1 MSKARALATTAKT
14 TLSANVAARA
24 KDYLQN
30 TRAKNTQKMYAS
42 AWREFEA
49 FCAEHGH
56 TALPASAEAVI
67 AYITALADAGA
78 KASTISVKLAA
89 IRFAHHQ
96 HVDPTALP
104 AVRLVWQGIRRTI
117 GTAQRRKA
125 PVTLQELRE
134 MVAACGDDLRGL
146 RDRAL
151 LLLGWAGAF
160 RRSELASLDVEDLHV
175 NGVLKV
181 HLKRSKTDQEGAGSV
196 KVIPA
201 TGGDLCPVSAL
212 RAWLE
217 AAEIRSGAVFRSIDR
232 WGWLRDS
239 RLSDRDIARIVKRL
253 AEAAGLDP
261 RQFSGH
267 SLRAG
272 FVTTAA
278 TAGVPEWQ
286 IQEVTGHKSAQV
298 LRRYIRDAGR
308 GQIDAIRAAFG
319 ADGKAE

>member
-1 MSKARALATTAKT
+1 MSKALIPQPTAI
-14 TLSANVAARA
+14 SANVAARA
-24 KDYLQN
+24 SDYMRN

-49 FCAEHGH
+49 FCAAQGY
-56 TALPASAEAVI
+56 TALPAPAEAVI
-67 AYITALADAGA
+67 AYVTSLADAGA

-89 IRFAHHQ
+89 IRFAHQ
-96 HVDPTALP
+96 SQAVDPTALP

-125 PVTLQELRE
+125 PITLQDLRN
-134 MVAACGDDLRGL
+134 MITAAGSDLRGL
-146 RDRAL
+146 RDKAL

-160 RRSELASLDVEDLHV
+160 RRSELVALDVEDLRI

-181 HLKRSKTDQEGAGSV
+181 YLKRSKTDQEGAGSV

-201 TGGDLCPVSAL
+201 TGNDLCPVAAL
-212 RAWLE
+212 RAWLD
-217 AAEIRSGAVFRSIDR
+217 AAQITSGAVFRSIDR
-232 WGWLRDS
+232 WGWVRNS
-239 RLSDRDIARIVKRL
+239 RLSDRDVARIVKRL

-298 LRRYIRDAGR
+298 LRRYIRDAGK
-308 GQIDAIRAAFG
+308 GQIDAIRAAFQC
-319 ADGKAE
+319 AS

>member
-1 MSKARALATTAKT
+1 MTNLTSLAPATLTAD
-14 TLSANVAARA
+14 VAARA
-24 KDYLQN
+24 HAYVQN
-30 TRAKNTQKMYAS
+30 TRAQNTRRAYGA

-49 FCAEHGH
+49 FCAKHGYA
-56 TALPASAEAVI
+56 ALPASPNAVI
-67 AYITALADAGA
+67 DYITALADSGA

-89 IRFAHHQ
+89 IRFAHQ
-96 HVDPTALP
+96 SQATDPTALP

-125 PVTLQELRE
+125 AVTLDDLRA
-134 MVAACGDDLRGL
+134 MVRATGDDLRGL

-151 LLLGWAGAF
+151 VLLGWAGAF
-160 RRSELASLDVEDLHV
+160 RRSELAGLDVEDLHI

-201 TGGDLCPVSAL
+201 TGNDLCPVAAM
-212 RAWLE
+212 RAWLD
-217 AAEIRSGAVFRSIDR
+217 AADIRSGAVFRSIDR
-232 WGWLRDS
+232 WGHVRGA
-239 RLSDRDIARIVKRL
+239 RLTDRDVARIVKRL

-272 FVTTAA
+272 FVTSAA

-308 GQIDAIRAAFG
+308 GQVDAIRAALG
-319 ADGKAE
+319 QTAQ

>member
-1 MSKARALATTAKT
+1 MQAITPISSGA
-14 TLSANVAARA
+14 LSAEVAQRAR
-24 KDYLQN
+24 DYARN
-30 TRAKNTQKMYAS
+30 TRARNTQRAYAA

-49 FCAEHGH
+49 FCAAHGH
-56 TALPASAEAVI
+56 PALPASPDAVI
-67 AYITALADAGA
+67 AYITSLADAGA
-78 KASTISVKLAA
+78 KASTIGVKLAA
-89 IRFAHHQ
+89 IRFAHQ
-96 HVDPTALP
+96 SQQVDPTALP

-125 PVTLQELRE
+125 PVTLDDLRA
-134 MVAACGDDLRGL
+134 MVRATGDDLRGK
-146 RDRAL
+146 RDKAL

-160 RRSELASLDVEDLHV
+160 RRSELVALDVEDLRI

-181 HLKRSKTDQEGAGSV
+181 HLKRSKTDQEGAGAV

-201 TGGDLCPVSAL
+201 TGGDLCPVTAL
-212 RAWLE
+212 RAWLD
-217 AAEIRSGAVFRSIDR
+217 AAQITSGAVFRSIDR

-239 RLSDRDIARIVKRL
+239 RLSDRDIARIVKSL

-272 FVTTAA
+272 FVTQAA

-308 GQIDAIRAAFG
+308 GQIDAIRTAFG
-319 ADGKAE
+319 KTE